1 LSAVAASAQERL
13 FTAELTPRYQIDAAP
28 GDDELPAIATNG
40 DGYLVVWSPA
50 NSQWRAKVQIRAAR
64 LSHSGELLDPLGI
77 PLGTGKSG
85 CRSVVWSGE
94 FYLVS
99 WCDTDPSGA
108 TTTSMR
114 RVAPDGTLLEAA
126 PVTIA
131 DWNVVPPVW
140 NGHRFLLFSGG
151 GSTPLWGR
159 FFDRELQLIGE
170 PFIASPPLAY
180 TYYGSYSARF
190 DGTNF
195 VIVFGASV
203 EGWDGVFATVVSP
216 TGDIIAEW
224 QPLAMNARWPKIGG
238 IGSRSYVGWT
248 TSDGSVLAEYDG
260 SSIVHGPVI
269 VSLSPSHIVCVS
281 EERSSDTVAVAVLAG
296 HLRIVRF
303 SDALDRLADE
313 SLGNEDVGAL
323 VLNAA
328 GSGGAAYF
336 ANTGLSDPSYRS
348 IYFKIFGRSVNPQ
361 STLVSRAPS
370 LQKSPAVAFN
380 GTNFVAAWMD
390 RLGDS
395 YGTAI
400 RTTRID
406 ANGTSLD
413 GEGYHVDGLFE
424 FLTEEYVGISARDGL
439 SLVTWTRDE
448 GFFGR
453 RSIFG
458 AKMDSEGRFFDVGFA
473 LATGSEGRMLRSAG
487 SRTHFLTLID
497 HPDARELYV
506 AATPR
511 EGTLT
516 TSQLL
521 FTKVDPY
528 GWDIACGNDECLAA
542 GVVDR
547 PDIPSSLETIR
558 ISNDGIPI
566 ESIGRS
572 ATDGCA
578 QPSLAS
584 DGSSFLLVCTWGSV
598 LRAALIRDGIAG
610 PSVTIST
617 PDDYAEG
624 PDVVWTGLDYAIVWR
639 SFRMSDASLPAR
651 LMFRRVSRD
660 GVPFGSPEEI
670 VTTALLGDDQNK
682 PRDDMAVEYV
692 LESRGHGNVTLIW
705 TRHAFTLDV
714 LTERLW
720 ITLREPADE
729 GGRKRVVRRP

>member
-1 LSAVAASAQERL
+1 
-13 FTAELTPRYQIDAAP
+13 
-28 GDDELPAIATNG
+28 
-40 DGYLVVWSPA
+40 
-50 NSQWRAKVQIRAAR
+50 
-64 LSHSGELLDPLGI
+64 
-77 PLGTGKSG
+77 
-85 CRSVVWSGE
+85 
-94 FYLVS
+94 
-99 WCDTDPSGA
+99 
-108 TTTSMR
+108 
-114 RVAPDGTLLEAA
+114 
-126 PVTIA
+126 
-131 DWNVVPPVW
+131 VVPPVW
-140 NGHRFLLFSGG
+140 NGHQFLVLSGG

-159 FFDRELQLIGE
+159 FFDRELRSFGE
-170 PFIASPPLAY
+170 PFVASPPLQY
-180 TYYGSYSARF
+180 THYGSFSARF
-190 DGTNF
+190 DGTNY

-216 TGDIIAEW
+216 TGETIAAW

-260 SSIVHGPVI
+260 SRIVHGPVT
-269 VSLSPSHIVCVS
+269 VSLSPSRVVCLS
-281 EERSSDTVAVAVLAG
+281 EERSSDTVAVAVVAG
-296 HLRIVRF
+296 HLRIVRL
-303 SDALDRLADE
+303 SDALDELADE
-313 SLGNEDVGAL
+313 SLGNAEVGAL
-323 VLNAA
+323 ALTGA

-348 IYFKIFGRSVNPQ
+348 IYFQIFGRPVNPQ

-370 LQKSPAVAFN
+370 LQKSPSVAFN

-395 YGTAI
+395 YETAI

-413 GEGYHVDGLFE
+413 GEGNHVDGLFK

-448 GFFGR
+448 GIFGR

-473 LATGSEGRMLRSAG
+473 LATGTEGRMLRSAG
-487 SRTHFLTLID
+487 SRTHFLTMID
-497 HPDARELYV
+497 RPDVRELYV

-511 EGTLT
+511 VGTVT

-521 FTKVDPY
+521 FTKYDPY
-528 GWDIACGNDECLAA
+528 GWDIACGDHECLAA

-639 SFRMSDASLPAR
+639 SFQMSDAYLPAR

-660 GVPFGSPEEI
+660 GVPLGSPEVI

-692 LESRGHGNVTLIW
+692 LESRGRGNVTLIW

-714 LTERLW
+714 STERLW

-729 GGRKRVVRRP
+729 GGRIRLVRRP